1 MSNLRTKAVAV
12 GKLIQR
18 RRGLIGNNTHLLR
31 THDIP
36 EKDFIAIHLFFFGP
50 HIDKLL
56 DPRQERIGVY
66 RWKGHFFT
74 CRPPFGSYTTMAED
88 SASDSSRTR
97 TQYVE
102 EALAAHVPLQHVVRI
117 LRTSCLPTSTINM
130 SNSWADESEMG
141 DDDGVGIGGRE
152 VQQPQQRPRL
162 QLKPRSQNPAS
173 EHTSSTSSTTTSKSN
188 PFGAAKPREEG
199 ELIYGSSQVI
209 LVLDQH
215 IYQPV
220 PSTSL
225 YISVAL

>member
-1 MSNLRTKAVAV
+1 M
-12 GKLIQR
+12 
-18 RRGLIGNNTHLLR
+18 
-31 THDIP
+31 
-36 EKDFIAIHLFFFGP
+36 
-50 HIDKLL
+50 
-56 DPRQERIGVY
+56 Y

-74 CRPPFGSYTTMAED
+74 CRPPFGSYTTMADD
-88 SASDSSRTR
+88 SASDSSRSPQLGR
-97 TQYVE
+97 HGFKFWRH
-102 EALAAHVPLQHVVRI
+102 LL
-117 LRTSCLPTSTINM
+117 LPTAEVTSTIM

-173 EHTSSTSSTTTSKSN
+173 EHTSTSSTTSKSN
-188 PFGAAKPREEG
+188 PFGEAKPREEG

>member
-1 MSNLRTKAVAV
+1 MIFQKKTLLPFICSSSAHILTSF
-12 GKLIQR
+12 LIR
-18 RRGLIGNNTHLLR
+18 AR
-31 THDIP
+31 
-36 EKDFIAIHLFFFGP
+36 
-50 HIDKLL
+50 
-56 DPRQERIGVY
+56 
-66 RWKGHFFT
+66 
-74 CRPPFGSYTTMAED
+74 
-88 SASDSSRTR
+88 SASVCIVGRVIFS
-97 TQYVE
+97 
-102 EALAAHVPLQHVVRI
+102 HVVRRLAPI
-117 LRTSCLPTSTINM
+117 LPWRMILLRILLVHHNSDDMVLNFGGISSSPRFPTAEVTSTIM

-173 EHTSSTSSTTTSKSN
+173 EHTSTSSTTSKSN
-188 PFGAAKPREEG
+188 PFGEAKPREEG

>member
-1 MSNLRTKAVAV
+1 MIFQKKTLLPFICSSSAHILTSFLIRARSASVCIV
-12 GKLIQR
+12 GRVIFSHVVR
-18 RRGLIGNNTHLLR
+18 RLAPIL
-31 THDIP
+31 P
-36 EKDFIAIHLFFFGP
+36 
-50 HIDKLL
+50 
-56 DPRQERIGVY
+56 
-66 RWKGHFFT
+66 
-74 CRPPFGSYTTMAED
+74 SAED
-88 SASDSSRTR
+88 SASDSSRIGHNM
-97 TQYVE
+97 YVE

-215 IYQPV
+215 IYQSV